1 MAECIPQLLWM
12 CDAAGNVIYS
22 SPQWV
27 EYTGRPI
34 IDRTNNYWSPPVHP
48 EDWEKVQEAWQQA
61 LTTGT
66 EFKFEFRIRRYDGC
80 YHWFDTR
87 ALPMRD
93 ETGQIVKWVG
103 TNTDIQEQREMR
115 DALRASEERL
125 RLATEAA
132 QIGTWERDLKT
143 NQLRWS
149 LRQEQLMGYE
159 PGTFPSTYEAF
170 FALVHPE
177 DRQRLA
183 DAQQEARRTG
193 AYQVELRFKLADGR
207 ERWGLLRGQAIY
219 DEQGQPVRLI
229 GVDMDIT
236 ERKRDEAALSK
247 SYEQLR
253 LMVEQA
259 PAGIAM
265 LDLNMCYLAA
275 SQRWKTEFE
284 IGEQDLIGRSHFE
297 VFPDLPEWAKE
308 VYQKAMAGKIIK
320 NDEDEW
326 TKSDGSKVW
335 VRWAVHPWRTAHNEI
350 GGILISAE
358 NITLYKST
366 EEALRQSKAKLEAVF
381 QTIQDGI
388 AVTDMN
394 GNFLLVNEAETR
406 ITGRS
411 SLQGV
416 SPNPAFYTD
425 QFQLTDAGGKI
436 LPMKEWPLS
445 RILRGEKITDLE
457 LQGRRLDTGQ
467 EWCFSYSGEPVRD
480 AQGQPFLAVVVRRD
494 ITDHKRAEEALQI
507 SEDRLRQLHR
517 IVANADVNHTEKIQ
531 QLLRLGAQE
540 FKLEN
545 GVLGHIKDA
554 QYSVIQA
561 FSSDNSIIVGFQCQ
575 LSEVLCEEVVRRND
589 WMALEHISA
598 TKWRE
603 HKARATFGVEVY
615 FAAPTQMAGHLY
627 GTVCFAGK
635 TPRATPFTTGD
646 QEFLRLLAQWI
657 GAELTK
663 HEAEKKLQKAE
674 KRQRMALDA
683 GKMGTWSWDPDTGL
697 IETDEIARNLSGFT
711 AESFEGTME
720 QAMGAIHPDDREMV
734 NTRLN
739 IALRNRT
746 PYEAECR
753 VIHPDQSVHWIA
765 TFGQGDYH
773 STGEFLGFNGIVF
786 DITARKEAEQQLRL
800 WADAFEHCAHGL
812 VIGNPQTNRI
822 MACNPAFAQMQQW
835 TVEQT
840 VGAPILSLYAPP
852 EQEDVRHQIALAD
865 RTGKAQYETYMT
877 RKDGKRIPV
886 QMDVVSV
893 SDQDGKLLYR
903 VATRQDISARKQA
916 EEKLRQSENH
926 FRALFEARA
935 VGSVE
940 CEAKTGRFL
949 RVNQKMCEIVGYSAE
964 ELQERTF
971 AEITHPED
979 WDFTADKYQLF
990 ITGKVPEYEVEKR
1003 YLRKDGSIVWV
1014 GVTSSLLLDEEGQP
1028 WHTVAVIQDITKRK
1042 QAKEEL
1048 RESEIRFRTLFEQ
1061 SALGQ
1066 IIIDDNL
1073 KVVDCNRTITQMLG
1087 YSHEELLE
1095 RGMNDF
1101 EASPARTE
1109 IPPTG
1114 QNGNTPFQT
1123 LYRTKTGELRNVLVV
1138 ATNIRIKGK
1147 TFGYNSILDI
1157 TDQKRAEEGLQRER
1171 LRLEKIA
1178 SSSPTVIYSF
1188 CITPDGQYTCPYVS
1202 AAFFDVYGFSAEE
1215 VRKDARITNTRVHP
1229 EDLPGLWNS
1238 IMEAARTFSRWHH
1251 TWRVNHPLKGEIWLE
1266 AYSAPVRE
1274 PDGSITWHG
1283 IINDV
1288 TEQKRAEQS
1297 LRNSEERL
1305 KLALAAARMGVWEW
1319 DLRTNAVFWSK
1330 ECYEML
1336 GDNNFDETIE
1346 GFTRILHP
1354 EDQERIIQLAG
1365 QAITQKAIFSA
1376 EFRARRANGQE
1387 IWLMNLGRAQYD
1399 KQGTPTRMIGM
1410 VQDITERKRAEAE
1423 LEKSLEE
1430 IRSLATHLQEVREE
1444 ERKRIAREL
1453 HDELGQALAGLKFD
1467 LAWLESQLTAHDS
1480 ATAGAFK
1487 KKTQMM
1493 SKLIDST
1500 IQIGRKI
1507 ATDLRPRVLD
1517 DLGLIAALRW
1527 QSRDFQTR
1535 TGITCNFMT
1544 TTEELPLDA
1553 GRATAVFRICQETL
1567 TNVLRH
1573 AQASTVTIRLQA
1585 NDNHLYLDIQDNG
1598 RGITRQEITGSV
1610 SHGLLGMKERVL
1622 PYGGTLDIQGQVG
1635 KGTTIKVILPL
1646 ATD

>member
-1 MAECIPQLLWM
+1 M

-22 SPQWV
+22 SPQWA
-27 EYTGRPI
+27 EYTGGPI
-34 IDRTNNYWSPPVHP
+34 IDRTNNYWSPPIHP
-48 EDWEKVQEAWQQA
+48 EDWEKVQAAWQQA

-149 LRQEQLMGYE
+149 PRQEQLMGYE
-159 PGTFPSTYEAF
+159 SGTFPSTYEAF

-183 DAQQEARRTG
+183 DAQEEARRTG

-229 GVDMDIT
+229 GIDMDIT
-236 ERKRDEAALSK
+236 ERKRHEAALSK
-247 SYEQLR
+247 NHEQLR

-259 PAGIAM
+259 PVSFAM
-265 LDLNMCYLAA
+265 LDRNMCYLAA
-275 SQRWKTEFE
+275 SYQWKKDLGRED
-284 IGEQDLIGRSHFE
+284 QDLSGCCHYE
-297 VFPDLPEWAKE
+297 VFQDIPEWWKE
-308 VYQKAMAGKIIK
+308 VHQKALAGEIIK

-326 TKSDGSKVW
+326 VQADGSKMW
-335 VRWAVHPWRTAHNEI
+335 LRWAVLPWRDAYGEI
-350 GGILISAE
+350 GGILISFE
-358 NITLYKST
+358 NITLDKNT

-381 QTIQDGI
+381 ETIQDGI
-388 AVTDMN
+388 AVTDMK

-406 ITGRS
+406 ITGLS
-411 SLQGV
+411 SPHAPSL
-416 SPNPAFYTD
+416 NPAFYTD
-425 QFQLTDAGGKI
+425 QFQLTDPDGKV
-436 LPMKEWPLS
+436 LPLEEWPLS

-457 LQGRRLDTGQ
+457 LQRHRLDTGQ

-480 AQGQPFLAVVVRRD
+480 AQGQPFLAVVVTRD
-494 ITDHKRAEEALQI
+494 ITDHKRAEKALQI

-517 IVANADVNHTEKIQ
+517 IVANTDVNHTEKIQ

-540 FKLEN
+540 FRLEN
-545 GVLGHIKDA
+545 GVLGHIKDDL
-554 QYSVIQA
+554 YSVTQV
-561 FSSDNSIIVGFQCQ
+561 FSLDSSIIEGFQCP

-589 WMALEHISA
+589 WMALEHVSA

-615 FAAPTQMAGHLY
+615 FAAPMQVAGHLY

-635 TPRATPFTTGD
+635 TPRTTPFTTGD

-697 IETDEIARNLSGFT
+697 METDEIACNIGGFS
-711 AESFEGTME
+711 ADIERTME
-720 QAMGAIHPDDREMV
+720 QAISAIHPEDREMV
-734 NTRLN
+734 RTQLN
-739 IALRNRT
+739 IALQNRT
-746 PYEAECR
+746 PYAAECR
-753 VIHPDQSVHWIA
+753 VIHPDQSVHWVA

-773 STGEFLGFNGIVF
+773 STGEFLGFNGIIF

-812 VIGNPQTNRI
+812 VIGDPRTNRV

-835 TVEQT
+835 TVEET

-852 EQEDVRHQIALAD
+852 EQEEVRHQLALAD

-893 SDQDGKLLYR
+893 SDQDGKLRYR

-979 WDFTADKYQLF
+979 WDFTTDKYQLF

-1014 GVTSSLLLDEEGQP
+1014 GVNSSLLLDEEGHP

-1042 QAKEEL
+1042 QAEEEL

-1061 SALGQ
+1061 SALGK

-1073 KVVDCNRTITQMLG
+1073 KVVDCNRTIAQILG

-1095 RGMNDF
+1095 RGTDDF
-1101 EASPARTE
+1101 EASSARTE
-1109 IPPTG
+1109 ITREG
-1114 QNGNTPFQT
+1114 ETTRQNGNTPFQT

-1178 SSSPTVIYSF
+1178 SSSPSVIYSY

-1202 AAFFDVYGFSAEE
+1202 AAFFDVYGFSPEE
-1215 VRKDARITNTRVHP
+1215 VRKDARILNTRVHP

-1238 IMEAARTFSRWHH
+1238 ILEAARTCSRWHY

-1266 AYSAPVRE
+1266 AYSAPVPD

-1288 TEQKRAEQS
+1288 TEQKWAEQS

-1319 DLRTNAVFWSK
+1319 DVRTNGVFWSP

-1336 GDNNFDETIE
+1336 GSKNFDGTMASF
-1346 GFTRILHP
+1346 GNLLHP
-1354 EDQERIIQLAG
+1354 EDRDRVM
-1365 QAITQKAIFSA
+1365 QAVQQSIEEKVTYTA
-1376 EFRARRANGQE
+1376 EFRVIRPDGQE
-1387 IWLMNLGRAQYD
+1387 LWLSNLGSALYD
-1399 KQGTPTRMIGM
+1399 QQGAPTRMIGIAH
-1410 VQDITERKRAEAE
+1410 DITERKLAEAE

-1453 HDELGQALAGLKFD
+1453 HDELGQSLAGLKFD
-1467 LAWLESQLTAHDS
+1467 LAWLESQFMLHDS
-1480 ATAGAFK
+1480 ATAGSFK

-1493 SKLIDST
+1493 SKLVDST

-1527 QSRDFQTR
+1527 QARDFQTR

-1544 TTEELPLDA
+1544 TTEELSLDA
-1553 GRATAVFRICQETL
+1553 GRATAAFRICQETL

-1622 PYGGTLDIQGQVG
+1622 PYGGTLEIQGQAK
-1635 KGTTIKVILPL
+1635 KGTTIKVRLPL